1 MAMTTQELRAHLRT
15 LPADQA
21 EEIRVARK
29 RVARRA
35 YRDRHLRREASSGRL
50 VSAEL
55 AGLQED
61 PEQLALF
68 HERDAERKRRESGA
82 ARERVASVRWSSS
95 TPMTTPSGVR
105 SMTSRQKTPQTQRL
119 PMLTKVGSISGA
131 RTTAN
136 REVVSHFVS

>member
-35 YRDRHLRREASSGRL
+35 YRDRHPRDEKRRQADWYQRKM
-50 VSAEL
+50 A
-55 AGLQED
+55 ALQED

-68 HERDAERKRRESGA
+68 HERDAERKRRERA
-82 ARERVASVRWSSS
+82 AR
-95 TPMTTPSGVR
+95 
-105 SMTSRQKTPQTQRL
+105 
-119 PMLTKVGSISGA
+119 
-131 RTTAN
+131 
-136 REVVSHFVS
+136 RESE